1 MSILELLL
9 RGLIFVLML
18 GAGWLF
24 IKLIMALIRAVP
36 RVLNPR
42 ALGRATAVVEQKA
55 KAAARSFQDGR
66 RS

>member
-1 MSILELLL
+1 MSILELFL

-18 GAGWLF
+18 GAGWLI
-24 IKLIMALIRAVP
+24 IKLIRAVP